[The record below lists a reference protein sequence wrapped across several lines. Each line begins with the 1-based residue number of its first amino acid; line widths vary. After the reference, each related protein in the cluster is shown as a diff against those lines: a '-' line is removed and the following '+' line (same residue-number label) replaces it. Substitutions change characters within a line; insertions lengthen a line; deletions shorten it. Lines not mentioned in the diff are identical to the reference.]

1 MPKKWSQKH
10 DSCVKCKT
18 KTEKHIARGLCVFC
32 YAYEEEMKNRGGIRE
47 GYGLAAKKLNYQYLY
62 EEYVK
67 KKRSLGDIAKVC
79 NCSRQY
85 VYKQLKSFDIKPRDK
100 TFARKI
106 ALDRGKIV
114 VDRIDAKGETTK
126 ITFKKISYR
135 DGFFDTWSP
144 EMAYVL
150 GVIYSDG
157 CLHPGKLR
165 DPNSKTTCLVP
176 RLSIHQKEPELL
188 QKVLSLMGSNA
199 KIYHRGRK
207 IYHHKMSGKEIVAGE
222 ISWFNLHGNQIY
234 DALLKLGVTPNKS
247 LTVNFPQ
254 IPQQFV
260 RHFIRGCWDGDG
272 SIYLEKPSN
281 KKAASY
287 VSGSKSFIGGMLAE
301 LEKLGMPKRT
311 IHERRGKNISYYF
324 RFTGDQCD
332 KLFHILYDD
341 VPSSQYLERKYNI
354 SKSNESDEGLGPA
367 TQAILPLPGIK

>member
-10 DSCVKCKT
+10 DCCVKCKT
-18 KTEKHIARGLCVFC
+18 KTEKHIAKGLCVFC
-32 YAYEEEMKNRGGIRE
+32 YGYEASLKNRGGIRE
-47 GYGLAAKKLNYQYLY
+47 GYGLAAGKLNYQYLY
-62 EEYVK
+62 EEYVT

-79 NCSRQY
+79 NCTRQY

-100 TFARKI
+100 TSARKI

-126 ITFKKISYR
+126 ITFKKIFYR

-157 CLHPGKLR
+157 NIHPGKLR
-165 DPNSKTTCLVP
+165 NPSSKTTCLVP
-176 RLSIHQKEPELL
+176 RVSIHQKEPELL

-199 KIYHRGRK
+199 KIYHRGKK

-222 ISWFNLHGNQIY
+222 ISWFNLHGEQVY

-272 SIYLEKPSN
+272 SVYIDKGSGQ
-281 KKAASY
+281 KCASY
-287 VSGSKSFIGGMLAE
+287 VSGSKPFIEGMLTE
-301 LEKLGMPKRT
+301 LEKAGLLKRS
-311 IHERRGKNISYYF
+311 IHEIKRHNISYYF
-324 RFTGDQCD
+324 RFTGTQCQ
-332 KLFHILYDD
+332 KLYHFLYDG
-341 VPSSQYLERKYNI
+341 VPSNQYLERKHVLF
-354 SKSNESDEGLGPA
+354 KS
-367 TQAILPLPGIK
+367 